1 MGEGRS
7 LEGIAMND
15 EEKINDGAVEVKCE
29 GWVVPKIFV
38 ARVLRSG
45 DRVSEKIKDAAL
57 EYLQLFRD
65 MPGFA
70 FVSKMPRG
78 VGNGVEVDDVM
89 LFEAEWM
96 PPKLVMVGWLY
107 K

>member
-1 MGEGRS
+1 
-7 LEGIAMND
+7 
-15 EEKINDGAVEVKCE
+15 
-29 GWVVPKIFV
+29 
-38 ARVLRSG
+38 
-45 DRVSEKIKDAAL
+45 
-57 EYLQLFRD
+57 

-78 VGNGVEVDDVM
+78 VENGVEVDGVM

-96 PPKLVMVGWLY
+96 PPKMVMVGWLY